1 MFIYY
6 CILFI
11 SEPEQAPEQHMF
23 KDFDWISPELLSSH
37 LESSSDKSRQ
47 VPSQQQPN
55 NSDNGASNLTE
66 EIQDLRIRGYGD

>member
-1 MFIYY
+1 
-6 CILFI
+6 
-11 SEPEQAPEQHMF
+11 MF

-55 NSDNGASNLTE
+55 NTDNGASNLTE
-66 EIQDLRIRGYGD
+66 EIQDLRIRGYGDWFGKLLRIPKNKKKP

>member
-1 MFIYY
+1 
-6 CILFI
+6 
-11 SEPEQAPEQHMF
+11 MF

-55 NSDNGASNLTE
+55 TDNGASNLTE

>member
-1 MFIYY
+1 
-6 CILFI
+6 
-11 SEPEQAPEQHMF
+11 MF